1 MDELYNLISSIYE
14 LFIQCSTKSVGQLKF
29 IYILRK
35 WIGKLG
41 EKLSTLRIKKKEI

>member
-1 MDELYNLISSIYE
+1 MDALYYLIINTYE
-14 LFIQCSTKSVGQLKF
+14 LSVQCRAESMGQLKF

-41 EKLSTLRIKKKEI
+41 KKIST